1 MLPAY
6 PVEGKS
12 KEVTAV
18 PEWVHILALEGVV
31 WAFDAINTP
40 NQADRDPG
48 KRHD

>member
-1 MLPAY
+1 MLPPY

-18 PEWVHILALEGVV
+18 PEWIHILALEGVV
-31 WAFDAINTP
+31 GAFDAINTH
-40 NQADRDPG
+40 NKADRDPG